1 MPQEP
6 SITSW
11 TRLEPRTRAADM
23 SPGLQAR
30 TADPL
35 WLLGRQWQ
43 VGEFQGEDA
52 GSPVSVR
59 LRAESARLTRYQ
71 GGADPS
77 PVPLDTD
84 LPLEAVVERDTPA
97 ATLDRRT
104 AAQLG
109 LEYLRLLRDE
119 GAATVGS
126 ALAAAYPISAAPGAV
141 ADDATTGY
149 LAAVA
154 GRAPDGLALAAEL
167 APAQGTSRDTP
178 SRVTVPAAL
187 TAAVTR
193 ATAAWRRV
201 LGLPVTAPAGGGA
214 WIPQR
219 LEHGFSVAARH
230 TEAETVLSAAEYPG
244 GRLDWFAFDHRPG
257 ATLGAPS
264 DPPQQVVRTV
274 LPTVASYP
282 GMPATRWWE
291 MEDARVYWGGLTAER
306 TDLARLLLAEY
317 ATSYAND
324 YFLVPLE
331 LPAGTVT
338 RVTSVVVTDT
348 FGERVLL
355 PPAPQDWSLFRPSV
369 LGASGAAD
377 LLLLLPGAVD
387 ALEGEPVEEVLF
399 LRDEGAN
406 LAWAVEQAVAGAAG
420 HRVDRHRLAAVDGAL
435 APAPAPAGQGVMR
448 RYRLQTAVPDH
459 WVPLAPVPDPAAP
472 GRTLLHRYGAGAR
485 GQILQPGTVLRFP
498 SEEVPREGV
507 RVTRQWQLA
516 RTAAGD
522 AALWSSRTTLP
533 GRGEGFSGLRFDTSD
548 PA

>member
-59 LRAESARLTRYQ
+59 LRAESARLTRFQ
-71 GGADPS
+71 GDADPS

-84 LPLEAVVERDTPA
+84 LPLEAVVERDTAA

-119 GAATVGS
+119 GAGTVAS

-141 ADDATTGY
+141 ADDTSIGY

-167 APAQGTSRDTP
+167 APAQGTPRDTP
-178 SRVTVPAAL
+178 SRVTVPAEL

-193 ATAAWRRV
+193 ASAAWRRV
-201 LGLPVTAPAGGGA
+201 LGLPVTAPGGGGA

-264 DPPQQVVRTV
+264 DAPQQVVRTV
-274 LPTVASYP
+274 LPTVAAYP

-355 PPAPQDWSLFRPSV
+355 PPAPRT
-369 LGASGAAD
+369 GACS
-377 LLLLLPGAVD
+377 
-387 ALEGEPVEEVLF
+387 
-399 LRDEGAN
+399 
-406 LAWAVEQAVAGAAG
+406 
-420 HRVDRHRLAAVDGAL
+420 
-435 APAPAPAGQGVMR
+435 APASPGHPEPLICCCSCRVPWTRWTASRWRRCCSCATRAPTWPGPWSRRSPGPPATGWTATGWPPWTAPWRPPPSR
-448 RYRLQTAVPDH
+448 RDKA
-459 WVPLAPVPDPAAP
+459 
-472 GRTLLHRYGAGAR
+472 
-485 GQILQPGTVLRFP
+485 
-498 SEEVPREGV
+498 
-507 RVTRQWQLA
+507 
-516 RTAAGD
+516 
-522 AALWSSRTTLP
+522 
-533 GRGEGFSGLRFDTSD
+533 
-548 PA
+548 

>member
-23 SPGLQAR
+23 TPGLQAR

-59 LRAESARLTRYQ
+59 LRADCARLTRYQ
-71 GGADPS
+71 GDADPA
-77 PVPLDTD
+77 PLPLDAD

-97 ATLDRRT
+97 ASLDRRT

-119 GAATVGS
+119 GAGAV
-126 ALAAAYPISAAPGAV
+126 AALLAAAYPISAAPGPV

-167 APAQGTSRDTP
+167 APAQGTGRDTP

-193 ATAAWRRV
+193 ATAAWRKL
-201 LGLPVTAPAGGGA
+201 LGLPVTAPTGGGA

-230 TEAETVLSAAEYPG
+230 GDDETVLRAAEYPG
-244 GRLDWFAFDHRPG
+244 GRLDWYAFDHRPG
-257 ATLGAPS
+257 ATLGTPAAAP
-264 DPPQQVVRTV
+264 QKVVRTV

-291 MEDARVYWGGLTAER
+291 MEDARVYWGGLTAES

-355 PPAPQDWSLFRPSV
+355 PPAPQDWTLFRSSV
-369 LGASGAAD
+369 ADSRDTAD

-387 ALEGEPVEEVLF
+387 ALDGEPVEEVLF
-399 LRDEGAN
+399 LRDEAAN
-406 LAWAVEQAVAGAAG
+406 LAWAVEEAVAGAAG
-420 HRVDRHRLAAVDGAL
+420 HRVDRHRLAAVTGAL
-435 APAPAPAGQGVMR
+435 PPAPVATGQGVMR
-448 RYRLQTAVPDH
+448 RYRLQSTVPEH

-485 GQILQPGTVLRFP
+485 GQILQPGTTLRLP

-507 RVTRQWQLA
+507 RVTRRWQLA
-516 RTAAGD
+516 RTAAG
-522 AALWSSRTTLP
+522 ATALWSSRATLP
-533 GRGEGFSGLRFDTSD
+533 GRGEGSSGLRFDTAD